1 MAKKEKTVELKPKA
15 HKISKEH
22 LSQLQNLVN
31 GINAMQFNIGKIE
44 SQKHRLLHDLDGA
57 QEGIKT
63 LQEMLVKEYGT
74 FDVNI
79 NDGTINWPKENK
91 DEK

>member
-1 MAKKEKTVELKPKA
+1 MGKKEKVIDLKPKVD
-15 HKISKEH
+15 KISDKH
-22 LSQLQNLVN
+22 LTDLQKVVN
-31 GINAMQFNIGKIE
+31 TINAIQFNIGKIE